1 MALAYAKVL
10 VHLDKEFT
18 VIGRGKASAETF
30 YSAIGVQPITGG
42 IEKYLENGKFCKQDN
57 IIIATGTETLMSTLK
72 KVLLAGA
79 GSVLV
84 EKPAAISIEELI
96 ENEEFLKLYQE
107 NVFVAYNRR
116 FYASVI
122 EAIKLIEEDGGLESM
137 HFEFTEWAH
146 KIEPL
151 DKAPGVK
158 ENWFFANSTHVID
171 LAFFIAGKPKDW
183 KAYSQ
188 KGKLD
193 WHPVTKF
200 VGAGITDKNVL
211 FSYNSNWESAGRW
224 GIELMTFK
232 RKIIL
237 KPLEEVQFQI
247 KGTIDAEKFTFD
259 ESLDQNFKPGL
270 FNQLQAFLNFEK
282 TNLISL
288 KMHIENSK
296 YIYKSAKDE
305 IEIICL

>member
-1 MALAYAKVL
+1 MSQAYTEVL
-10 VHLDKEFT
+10 LSLNKDFE
-18 VIGRGKASAETF
+18 VIGRGLQSAEKF
-30 YSAIGVQPITGG
+30 QSATGIKPFVG
-42 IEKYLENGKFCKQDN
+42 GLDLFLETKSFNSDDN
-57 IIIATGTETLMSTLK
+57 IIIATGTEALMPILK
-72 KVLLAGA
+72 KILLAGA

-84 EKPAAISIEELI
+84 EKPAALSIEELI
-96 ENEEFLKLYQE
+96 ENEEFLRPYFNKVY
-107 NVFVAYNRR
+107 VAYNRR
-116 FYASVI
+116 FYASVQ
-122 EAIKLIEEDGGLESM
+122 EAIKLIEEDGGLESI

-171 LAFFIAGKPKDW
+171 LAFFIAGRPKEW
-183 KAYSQ
+183 TAYSQ

-193 WHPVTKF
+193 WHPKTKF

-232 RKIIL
+232 RKLIL
-237 KPLEEVQFQI
+237 KPLEEVQIQV
-247 KGTIDAEKFTFD
+247 KGTVDAENYTFD
-259 ESLDQNFKPGL
+259 KSLDQNFKPGL
-270 FNQLQAFLNFEK
+270 FIQLQTFLNFEQK
-282 TNLISL
+282 NLIPL

-296 YIYKSAKDE
+296 YIYKKMIS
-305 IEIICL
+305 